1 MIKFDLHTHTNFS
14 FDSEQDICEL
24 ILRAQKLGLKY
35 LAITDHFDNGSKYAT
50 QELDISRYCQTLESF
65 MGLAKNQGVDLLIG
79 IEMGYMPAQ
88 NPQNAEIVQN
98 YPFDYIIN
106 SVHEVDGIDCYFP
119 EYHQGK
125 DKRASYMAYFD
136 KVLDSLDAPYYY
148 SAVGH
153 LGYVIRKAPYDPK
166 EYKYGEFDYILDKI
180 LKKIIQKQKILE
192 INTSA
197 ESLKEPVIP
206 SLEVI
211 KRYYELGGRLVT
223 FGSDA
228 HRAQKLAYNFETAS
242 KILKDIGFKYY
253 TIVKNRQNIE
263 IKI

>member
-24 ILRAQKLGLKY
+24 ILRAKKLGLKY
-35 LAITDHFDNGSKYAT
+35 LAITDHFDNSSKYST
-50 QELDISRYCQTLESF
+50 PELDISRYCQTLESF
-65 MGLAKNQGVDLLIG
+65 IGLAKNQSVNLLIG

-88 NPQNAEIVQN
+88 NSQNEEIVRN

-106 SVHEVDGIDCYFP
+106 SVHEIDGIDCYFP

-125 DKRASYMAYFD
+125 DKRSSYMAYFERI
-136 KVLDSLDAPYYY
+136 LDSLDAPYYY

-153 LGYVIRKAPYDPK
+153 LGYVIRKAPYNPK
-166 EYKYGEFDYILDKI
+166 EYKYCEFEDILDKI

-197 ESLKEPVIP
+197 DGLQEPTIP

-228 HRAQKLAYNFETAS
+228 HNAQKLAHNFETVS

-253 TIVKNRQNIE
+253 TITKNRQNFE